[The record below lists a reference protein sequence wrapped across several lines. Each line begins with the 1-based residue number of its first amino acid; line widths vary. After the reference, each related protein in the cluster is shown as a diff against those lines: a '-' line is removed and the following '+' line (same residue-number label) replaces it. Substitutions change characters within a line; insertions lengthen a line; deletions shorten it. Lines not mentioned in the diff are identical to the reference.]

1 MPGAGTLNVRAA
13 RPRHWAASA
22 FLAVLGMVR
31 FFELSHRL
39 IAQLCR
45 RAPSRPLLPLYGL
58 QIPILNELDSFALA
72 STSGC
77 AALKRFLCDG
87 APRNYAGALLNVSPP
102 IVRFAGISSECV
114 NVHAARAFHTR
125 LSRVLATP
133 RTARTF
139 GCAGARASAALH
151 ASRSEPLGT
160 SHSISFRV
168 VHYPTGRFG
177 HGTLVELYI
186 YHTRC
191 GPRALL
197 RAHAACSSL
206 WPNGHATG
214 HIVAFRALARIR
226 GSSPWIVGDHASP
239 RSLIMTAGSVLR
251 PTSSSASIDAILN
264 AFVATRSRSAIPVF
278 NLSILY

>member
-22 FLAVLGMVR
+22 FLAVLGMAR
-31 FFELSHRL
+31 TFLT
-39 IAQLCR
+39 
-45 RAPSRPLLPLYGL
+45 APSAVANGPV
-58 QIPILNELDSFALA
+58 I
-72 STSGC
+72 GC

-102 IVRFAGISSECV
+102 IAGISSECV

-139 GCAGARASAALH
+139 GCAGARASATLH
-151 ASRSEPLGT
+151 ASCSEPLGT

-186 YHTRC
+186 YHC

-214 HIVAFRALARIR
+214 HIVAFRALACIR

-239 RSLIMTAGSVLR
+239 RSLIMTAGSV
-251 PTSSSASIDAILN
+251 P
-264 AFVATRSRSAIPVF
+264 
-278 NLSILY
+278 

>member
-1 MPGAGTLNVRAA
+1 MVALTHPLAAAPPLVARLCPIFQLHTLRSVALCAPDAAFFTAQRCVGYFLSLWLTKQKAWPCPQIFGFLTLPDLSMPGAGTLNVRAA

-22 FLAVLGMVR
+22 FLAVLGMVANGPV
-31 FFELSHRL
+31 
-39 IAQLCR
+39 I
-45 RAPSRPLLPLYGL
+45 
-58 QIPILNELDSFALA
+58 
-72 STSGC
+72 GC

-139 GCAGARASAALH
+139 GCAGARASAHCMLRVRSVGHVALNLF
-151 ASRSEPLGT
+151 SRRALPY
-160 SHSISFRV
+160 R
-168 VHYPTGRFG
+168 PFG

-186 YHTRC
+186 YHTAA
-191 GPRALL
+191 GLVLL

-214 HIVAFRALARIR
+214 HIVAFRALACIR
-226 GSSPWIVGDHASP
+226 GSSPWIVGAM
-239 RSLIMTAGSVLR
+239 RR
-251 PTSSSASIDAILN
+251 PA
-264 AFVATRSRSAIPVF
+264 V
-278 NLSILY
+278 